1 MNPVTVASE
10 TSFGSL
16 LSNPS
21 GTGFYGRPEVSTSI
35 NSLFVSAMPIK
46 QGKKAAQ

>member
-1 MNPVTVASE
+1 MNPVTIASE

-21 GTGFYGRPEVSTSI
+21 WDFMVGHRLVQ
-35 NSLFVSAMPIK
+35 A
-46 QGKKAAQ
+46 